1 MSRPTLH
8 TLWKPLLVG
17 FGAAVL
23 ILWLAFAPPGLLGK
37 ADAVGY
43 AVCHRITERSFMLGD
58 RAMPVCARCSG
69 TFLGA
74 LLGLAY
80 QLPRG
85 RRGKL
90 PPVSI
95 CIALGVLALA
105 WAFDGFNSYMH
116 FFEGAPHFYEPQN
129 WLRLATGTGL
139 GLGMALVL
147 LPIMHQTFFTTFDD
161 RPAIP
166 NWGAFGGLLGLAA
179 LLNLVI
185 LTENPLV
192 LYPLAVLSSVSVLTL
207 LTLCYSLLL
216 VIFLKRDGL
225 ANTWRDV
232 WPALVGGLTIALLQ
246 TLVIDA
252 VRLYLTGSW
261 GGLGI

>member
-1 MSRPTLH
+1 MLK

-17 FGAAVL
+17 LGATIL

-43 AVCHRITERSFMLGD
+43 AVCHRIAERSFMLGD
-58 RAMPVCARCSG
+58 RALPVCARCSG

-74 LLGLAY
+74 LLGLIY

-85 RRGKL
+85 RRGGL
-90 PPVSI
+90 PPVGI
-95 CIALGVLALA
+95 RVFLGILALA

-116 FFEGAPHFYEPQN
+116 FFDGAPHFYEPQN

-139 GLGMALVL
+139 GLGMALIL

-166 NWGAFGGLLGLAA
+166 NWSAFTLLLGLAA
-179 LLNLVI
+179 LLNLAI
-185 LTENPLV
+185 LTENPLL
-192 LYPLAVLSSVSVLTL
+192 LYPLALLSAVSVLLL

-216 VIFLKRDGL
+216 VIFLKKDGL
-225 ANTWRDV
+225 AATWRDV
-232 WPALVGGLTIALLQ
+232 WPALAGGLTIALLQ
-246 TLVIDA
+246 TLVIDV
-252 VRLYLTGSW
+252 VRLYFTGSW
-261 GGLGI
+261 GGLGL